1 MSTLDAGNSDRQKT
15 RTELEIEAGRKR
27 SEYWANPG
35 ASSPRTKPDPSGENS
50 GAVPV
55 ETTGIG
61 AAGTAKQPQ
70 GERTNP
76 KAGSPNEPMAAH
88 PAAPVASAKAL
99 ASDAAANRATPKR
112 DKAMASRFLAGLNPN
127 ATRFTFQFFSD
138 SGDKYAQIF
147 HGTLDEV
154 WPKVMMWNTPQR
166 GVGVFVTIN
175 ETDFKGRSAN
185 NIVRP
190 RAIFADADSKE
201 QGERCLSLLTACA
214 TSPSMA
220 VNSGRGYHFY
230 FCTDVPRDQFSLL
243 QEQLSA
249 KLGTDA
255 AVKDLPRVM
264 RLPGTLHLKDPAKP
278 KLVKLL
284 NSPNGS
290 IQRWQLSELVRK
302 LGLTAANP
310 VPNQGQSETANL
322 TPATCDLSKFT
333 DADRERIQKLFG
345 LPIED
350 NLSAG
355 LETNI
360 EEIRSAVSAI
370 PSSAIAT
377 EPEWMRLARA
387 LAHEAAVFNKP
398 QAAQLWE
405 ILDTASRGA
414 PGYDEADNQSR
425 WLRYIDEAWNS
436 ANPITIDTVFHMALD
451 HGWKGWSPPV
461 AANVIGPAVWPAP
474 GLQVSFSNIPHRR
487 WVYGTYLIRG
497 EITYEAAPGGV
508 GKTAHTIGMT
518 VEIATGTEV
527 LEEKIWGHDLTVLY
541 INAEDGRAEI
551 NRRVFAFCQA
561 HAHKLAGQNLD
572 RLFVL
577 GVDDQH
583 AESLSFLRVNE
594 KGATVCNEA
603 GFVVLKSALEAL
615 RPDVLILDPFVA
627 FCGGGNMNDNA
638 VMALVS
644 RELKRLAVQYDCA
657 ILIVHH
663 TRKGSR
669 GSDSAG
675 DAEEISGAS
684 SIVNLSRRALMLKP
698 MSDEEAKLLGVLP
711 SERPQYLKL
720 IDAKSNLAPRSAD
733 SPWYRLHSVEL
744 PNPEPP
750 VYPHGDNV
758 QSIARVHLPLLNN
771 TAATADD
778 QKIRRAILDLVDRG
792 KMIDGQSYPYSPSLA
807 GAQNT
812 RALLDDATAAVADAT
827 APRQWPPGDLKAVT
841 ERAIAKM
848 KEEGLLVEEQ
858 MPSTGRFRRGRALRV
873 DHSRI
878 PSPDIGSDG
887 SAPLRDPEAM
897 GLQ

>member
-1 MSTLDAGNSDRQKT
+1 MSAPIPR
-15 RTELEIEAGRKR
+15 
-27 SEYWANPG
+27 PG
-35 ASSPRTKPDPSGENS
+35 L
-50 GAVPV
+50 
-55 ETTGIG
+55 
-61 AAGTAKQPQ
+61 Q
-70 GERTNP
+70 TNP
-76 KAGSPNEPMAAH
+76 WQHIRPHRLRQLS
-88 PAAPVASAKAL
+88 AL
-99 ASDAAANRATPKR
+99 ASDNAANRATPKH

-127 ATRFTFQFFSD
+127 ASRFTFQFFSD
-138 SGDKYAQIF
+138 GAGDYAQIF
-147 HGTLDEV
+147 HGSLDEL
-154 WPKVMMWNTPQR
+154 WPKVLMLNTPQR
-166 GVGVFVTIN
+166 GVGVFVTIS
-175 ETDFKGRSAN
+175 ETDFKGRSTN

-190 RAIFADADSKE
+190 RAIFADADGKE
-201 QGERCLSLLTACA
+201 QAERCRILLTACDA
-214 TSPSMA
+214 SPSMA

-230 FCTDVPRDQFSLL
+230 FFTDVPRDQFSLL

-290 IQRWQLSELVRK
+290 IQRWQISELVRK

-398 QAAQLWE
+398 QADQLWE

-461 AANVIGPAVWPAP
+461 AANMIGPAVWPAP

-527 LEEKIWGHDLTVLY
+527 LEEKIWGHDLKVLY

-551 NRRVFAFCQA
+551 NSTRFC
-561 HAHKLAGQNLD
+561 
-572 RLFVL
+572 
-577 GVDDQH
+577 
-583 AESLSFLRVNE
+583 
-594 KGATVCNEA
+594 
-603 GFVVLKSALEAL
+603 
-615 RPDVLILDPFVA
+615 
-627 FCGGGNMNDNA
+627 
-638 VMALVS
+638 
-644 RELKRLAVQYDCA
+644 
-657 ILIVHH
+657 
-663 TRKGSR
+663 
-669 GSDSAG
+669 
-675 DAEEISGAS
+675 
-684 SIVNLSRRALMLKP
+684 
-698 MSDEEAKLLGVLP
+698 VLP
-711 SERPQYLKL
+711 SACTQ
-720 IDAKSNLAPRSAD
+720 
-733 SPWYRLHSVEL
+733 
-744 PNPEPP
+744 
-750 VYPHGDNV
+750 
-758 QSIARVHLPLLNN
+758 
-771 TAATADD
+771 T
-778 QKIRRAILDLVDRG
+778 RRAE
-792 KMIDGQSYPYSPSLA
+792 P
-807 GAQNT
+807 
-812 RALLDDATAAVADAT
+812 
-827 APRQWPPGDLKAVT
+827 
-841 ERAIAKM
+841 
-848 KEEGLLVEEQ
+848 
-858 MPSTGRFRRGRALRV
+858 
-873 DHSRI
+873 
-878 PSPDIGSDG
+878 
-887 SAPLRDPEAM
+887 
-897 GLQ
+897 

>member
-1 MSTLDAGNSDRQKT
+1 MSTPDAGNSDRQKT

-35 ASSPRTKPDPSGENS
+35 ASRPQPKPDPTGKSS
-50 GAVPV
+50 GAVRV
-55 ETTGIG
+55 ETGVG

-70 GERTNP
+70 GERINP
-76 KAGSPNEPMAAH
+76 KAGSPNETMAAH
-88 PAAPVASAKAL
+88 PAAPVAATVAL
-99 ASDAAANRATPKR
+99 AGDNTANLAAPKH
-112 DKAMASRFLAGLNPN
+112 DKTMASRFLAGLDPN
-127 ATRFTFQFFSD
+127 TTRFTFQFFSD
-138 SGDKYAQIF
+138 GAGGHAQIF
-147 HGTLDEV
+147 HGSLDEL
-154 WPKVMMWNTPQR
+154 WPKVLTLNTPQR
-166 GVGVFVTIN
+166 GVGVFVTIS
-175 ETDFKGRSAN
+175 ETDFKGRSTN

-190 RAIFADADSKE
+190 RAIFADADGKE
-201 QGERCLSLLTACA
+201 QAERCRLVLEACGA
-214 TSPSMA
+214 SASMA

-264 RLPGTLHLKDPAKP
+264 RLPGTLHLKDPTKP
-278 KLVKLL
+278 RLVKLL

-302 LGLTAANP
+302 LGLTQANP
-310 VPNQGQSETANL
+310 VPNQGQSKATNL

-405 ILDTASRGA
+405 ILDTASRRA

-436 ANPITIDTVFHMALD
+436 ANPITIDTVFHMAID

-461 AANVIGPAVWPAP
+461 AANVIAPAVWSAP

-508 GKTAHTIGMT
+508 GKTAHTIGMA
-518 VEIATGTEV
+518 VEIATGMEV
-527 LEEKIWGHDLTVLY
+527 LEERIWGHDLKVLY
-541 INAEDGRAEI
+541 INGEDGRAEI
-551 NRRVFAFCQA
+551 NRRVFAFYQA

-577 GVDDQH
+577 GVDDQR

-603 GFVVLKSALEAL
+603 GFGILKSVLEAL
-615 RPDVLILDPFVA
+615 RPDVLKLDPLVA

-644 RELKRLAVQYDCA
+644 RQLKRLAVQYDCA

-758 QSIARVHLPLLNN
+758 QAIARVHLPTLNSA
-771 TAATADD
+771 AATADD

-792 KMIDGQSYPYSPSLA
+792 KTIDGQSYPYSPSLA

-812 RALLDDATAAVADAT
+812 RALLDDATAAVAEAT

-887 SAPLRDPEAM
+887 SAPLGDPEAM